1 MNKFFKKH
9 CLRFVS
15 VCDSW
20 MYYWCAQI
28 IDKEIFSKKYV
39 NDDKSLFREKSQIM
53 KNISLI

>member
-39 NDDKSLFREKSQIM
+39 NDDKSLFRE
-53 KNISLI
+53 NLRL